1 MASVLKENLRLGLLC
16 ELGSYQ
22 FASENYFLINR
33 KKKSWGRRGS
43 AATLYLSAFCLS
55 FSKQNDE

>member
-33 KKKSWGRRGS
+33 KKKKLGEKGVSCHP
-43 AATLYLSAFCLS
+43 LPFCLLPE
-55 FSKQNDE
+55 FFKTE